1 MNKWIL
7 YHENNKEKSYIPQED
22 MYANSDLTF
31 AVADG
36 VTLDPDE
43 RGVYPIPSDSAVVAK
58 IICDELVKFL
68 EKKDPSLELILDAYL
83 SANKKVLEFNQTSQR
98 YANRENNG
106 YSIGAATC
114 ALVCISENKLLYGVL
129 DDCYI
134 SIFSDDYVDH
144 PILKDYVADSAKF
157 LNANYDWS
165 KPESRK
171 FWRKELRN
179 HTFVKDGVSYGY
191 GVIDG
196 RPGFDKYLQLG
207 EVDLKPNDLICVY
220 SDGFIPLIREKDLI
234 MNLREKPFTGETFD
248 LIKDFS
254 NKLNITKE
262 KTAYFIKY

>member
-1 MNKWIL
+1 
-7 YHENNKEKSYIPQED
+7 

-43 RGVYPIPSDSAVVAK
+43 RGAYPVPSDSAVVAK

-83 SANKKVLEFNQTSQR
+83 SANKKVLEFNKTSPR
-98 YANRENNG
+98 YTNRENNG

-114 ALVCISENKLLYGVL
+114 ALVCISGEKLLYGVL

-220 SDGFIPLIREKDLI
+220 SDGFIPLIREIDLI
-234 MNLREKPFTGETFD
+234 TYLREKPFTGETFD